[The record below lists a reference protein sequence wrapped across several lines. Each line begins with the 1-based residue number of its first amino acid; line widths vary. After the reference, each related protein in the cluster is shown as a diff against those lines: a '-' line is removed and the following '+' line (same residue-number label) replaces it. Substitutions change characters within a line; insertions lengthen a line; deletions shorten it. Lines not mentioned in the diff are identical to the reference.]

1 MLKEERHHFI
11 LHLINLHNKVYST
24 TLSKELN
31 VSEDT
36 IRRDL
41 KELAEGGYI
50 KKVHG
55 GALANPHITP
65 AQINPTPNEE
75 LLEIAKKARDLIH
88 NDEVII
94 LDGSPANQILIDL
107 LPRDLKAVIF
117 TNSLTIAT
125 RLCEFPNLEVIFL
138 GGKIIHKSLV
148 SAGLEV
154 INYLKDI
161 HADLCLL
168 QTSSIHPDI
177 GITDSDREL
186 SLTKKA
192 FIDASRNV
200 IGLCLSNAI
209 NRIQPFKIESITKIQ
224 TLVTE
229 LKPTHESLQSFTNKG
244 VKVL

>member
-11 LHLINLHNKVYST
+11 LHLINKHNKVYST
-24 TLSKELN
+24 TLSRELN

-55 GALANPHITP
+55 GAMSNPQITP

-75 LLEIAKKARDLIH
+75 LLAIAEKAKDLITT
-88 NDEVII
+88 DQVII
-94 LDGSPANQILIDL
+94 LDGSPVTLTLTEL

-117 TNSLTIAT
+117 TNSLPVAT
-125 RLCEFPNLEVIFL
+125 RLCEFPGLEVIFL
-138 GGKIIHKSLV
+138 GGRIVHKSLV
-148 SAGLEV
+148 SVGLEV
-154 INYLKDI
+154 INYLQDI

-168 QTSSIHPDI
+168 QASSIHPDV

-200 IGLCLSNAI
+200 AALCLSGAI
-209 NRIQPFKIESITKIQ
+209 NRIQPFKVENIIKVQ
-224 TLVTE
+224 TLVTD
-229 LKPTHESLQSFTNKG
+229 LPPANESLQSFAGKG
-244 VKVL
+244 IKIL